1 MGGGGLWWMSRKMS
15 DISGVDI
22 TRNFDLYFMFCTNLL
37 YSRVPVGKRGGG
49 GGRVGFEQLI

>member
-1 MGGGGLWWMSRKMS
+1 MSRKMS